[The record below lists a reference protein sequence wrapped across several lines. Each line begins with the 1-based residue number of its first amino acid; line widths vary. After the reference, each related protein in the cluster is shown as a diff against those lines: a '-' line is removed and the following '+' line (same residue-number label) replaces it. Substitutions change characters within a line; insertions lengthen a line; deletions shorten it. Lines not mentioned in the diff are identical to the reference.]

1 MTQNR
6 TLDLSP
12 TRFRNSSTT
21 QSRVDSARNAS
32 LPAATQAMERVMVSI
47 HRRDEVF
54 AHFQRSFVRN
64 GGLRYR
70 LLCFFLI
77 VNALSILGRDAIAA
91 EQKAN
96 PITGYQ
102 LVIMPPNTVFT
113 SKFFLG
119 WIRLVNGQEDAGYI
133 YLDDAP
139 PQDPALIGTYIVT
152 SMPTASLPMLLDI
165 LRNEKP
171 IQIRFYDP
179 QSGNPPIVSIEP
191 AKGVTTSTPFH
202 LNNEMSTKVKSR
214 LNQK

>member
-119 WIRLVNGQEDAGYI
+119 WIRLVNGQEDAGHI

-139 PQDPALIGTYIVT
+139 PQDPAHT
-152 SMPTASLPMLLDI
+152 SSLLCQQLLFPCCSTFSGMKNRYKYVFTIRKAEILQSSPLSLP
-165 LRNEKP
+165 
-171 IQIRFYDP
+171 
-179 QSGNPPIVSIEP
+179 
-191 AKGVTTSTPFH
+191 KG
-202 LNNEMSTKVKSR
+202 
-214 LNQK
+214 